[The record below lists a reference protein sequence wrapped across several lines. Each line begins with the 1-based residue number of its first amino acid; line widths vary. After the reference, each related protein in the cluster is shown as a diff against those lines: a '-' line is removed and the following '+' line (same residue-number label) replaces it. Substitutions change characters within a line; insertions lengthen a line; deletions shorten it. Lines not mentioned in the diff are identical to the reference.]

1 MTDENGQPTP
11 EEPARPE
18 QAAETPPAEEPAD
31 TSGHQVPQAA
41 RSSDPE
47 VTNPHP
53 STPQQAGPPAGPPPV
68 DPPPAS
74 PWAAPSTPQS
84 VPQPGYGAPSAPV
97 SGQQGEPVLFG
108 TAFAGHQ
115 AGPQTGPQPA
125 YQPGQQS
132 AAYPMGRPPGGPPTG
147 PMGLPV
153 PGAPDPRRRGHTALV
168 AGMTV
173 LALLVGG
180 GAGAVGGYLA
190 ADNQSNAPVT
200 NALDEKPPARH
211 TSAAPQGSVE
221 AVAEKVLPSVVQLQ
235 VRGQSSAGEGSG
247 FVISSDGLI
256 VTNNHVVEGA
266 ADGGQ
271 IVAVFHD
278 GSTTPATIVGRDP
291 TSDVA
296 VVRAENKS
304 GLTTVDLGRSDD
316 LKVGESVV
324 AIGSPFELSGT
335 VTSGIVSS
343 LHRPTRAGGEDGSQA
358 TVMDA
363 IQTDAAINPGNSGGP
378 LVNMAGQVIGINSAI
393 YSPTGG
399 GGESQGGSVGIGFAI
414 PIDQARRTADEI
426 VKTGKATQTILG
438 VTVQD
443 GPNGGARI
451 VDVSPKGPGAKAG
464 LKPGDVVTKLDDRLI
479 DTSDAL
485 VAAVRSHQPGDKV
498 KLQLSDGNRDV
509 DATLAGQQV
518 ETG

>member
-1 MTDENGQPTP
+1 
-11 EEPARPE
+11 
-18 QAAETPPAEEPAD
+18 
-31 TSGHQVPQAA
+31 
-41 RSSDPE
+41 
-47 VTNPHP
+47 
-53 STPQQAGPPAGPPPV
+53 
-68 DPPPAS
+68 
-74 PWAAPSTPQS
+74 
-84 VPQPGYGAPSAPV
+84 
-97 SGQQGEPVLFG
+97 VLFG
-108 TAFAGHQ
+108 TAFAGNQ
-115 AGPQTGPQPA
+115 GQGGFGTPPQQGA
-125 YQPGQQS
+125 QQTNP
-132 AAYPMGRPPGGPPTG
+132 YPSMGPPTG
-147 PMGLPV
+147 PIGPPLQ
-153 PGAPDPRRRGHTALV
+153 PGPAQPRDQRRGHTTLV
-168 AGMTV
+168 VGLTV

-180 GAGAVGGYLA
+180 GAGAAGGYLV
-190 ADNQSNAPVT
+190 ADNKAGGPVT
-200 NALDEKPPARH
+200 NALDENPPAKQ
-211 TSAAPQGSVE
+211 TSAAPSGSVE

-266 ADGGQ
+266 ADSGQ

-278 GSTTPATIVGRDP
+278 GSTAKATIVGRDP

-296 VVRAENKS
+296 VVRAEDKS
-304 GLTTVDLGRSDD
+304 GLPTVDLGRSDD
-316 LKVGESVV
+316 LRVGQGVV

-378 LVNMAGQVIGINSAI
+378 LVNMAGQVVGINSAI
-393 YSPTGG
+393 YSPTSGG
-399 GGESQGGSVGIGFAI
+399 QGQQGGSVGIGFSI

-443 GPNGGARI
+443 GDDGGARI
-451 VDVSPKGPGAKAG
+451 ADVNRDGPGAKAG
-464 LKPGDVVTKLDDRLI
+464 LKPGDVVTKLDDRAI

-485 VAAVRSHQPGDKV
+485 VAAVRSHKPGDKV
-498 KLQLSDGNRDV
+498 RLQLSNSRTV

-518 ETG
+518 ETE

>member
-1 MTDENGQPTP
+1 MTEENPEPTP
-11 EEPARPE
+11 EEPAH
-18 QAAETPPAEEPAD
+18 ETPPGEPSPAASAQEGPATPGTPAEPTAQPGPAAQG
-31 TSGHQVPQAA
+31 TPETPPQPATPWQ
-41 RSSDPE
+41 PE
-47 VTNPHP
+47 QP
-53 STPQQAGPPAGPPPV
+53 
-68 DPPPAS
+68 
-74 PWAAPSTPQS
+74 AAPRQPG
-84 VPQPGYGAPSAPV
+84 PGYG
-97 SGQQGEPVLFG
+97 GQQYGTPQARRGEQVLFG

-115 AGPQTGPQPA
+115 SQGTPPQHTAP
-125 YQPGQQS
+125 YQS
-132 AAYPMGRPPGGPPTG
+132 MGSSVGPPTG
-147 PMGLPV
+147 PIGPLPHG
-153 PGAPDPRRRGHTALV
+153 PGQSPRRGHTPLV
-168 AGMTV
+168 VGMTV

-180 GAGAVGGYLA
+180 GAGAAGGYLV
-190 ADNQSNAPVT
+190 ADNKAGPVT
-200 NALDEKPPARH
+200 NALDEKPPAKQ
-211 TSAAPQGSVE
+211 TSAAPSGSVE

-247 FVISSDGLI
+247 FIISSDGLI

-266 ADGGQ
+266 ADSGQ

-278 GSTTPATIVGRDP
+278 GSTARATIVGRDP

-296 VVRAENKS
+296 VVRAEDKD
-304 GLTTVDLGRSDD
+304 GLPTVDLGRSDD
-316 LKVGESVV
+316 LRVGQSVV

-393 YSPTGG
+393 YSPTSQGQG
-399 GGESQGGSVGIGFAI
+399 QQGGSVGIGFSI

-426 VKTGKATQTILG
+426 AKTGKATQTILG
-438 VTVQD
+438 VTVKD
-443 GPNGGARI
+443 GDNGGARI
-451 VDVSPKGPGAKAG
+451 VEVSPNGPGAKAG
-464 LKPGDVVTKLDDRLI
+464 LKPGDVVTKLDDRAI

-485 VAAVRSHQPGDKV
+485 VAAVRSHKPGDKV
-498 KLQLSDGNRDV
+498 TLQLTSSRSV

-518 ETG
+518 ETE